1 VPRPLRLLIVED
13 SQEDCELLLGHLRR
27 HDYQVEFTNVDTA
40 DEMRAAL
47 AARQFDAVISDY
59 SMPGFSA
66 PRARTLLSEVGP
78 DIPFIIVSGTIGEET
93 AVSALKAGAHDF
105 LTKANL
111 ARLVPALERELREA
125 EERRRRRAAE
135 RALIEMREH
144 MRVALEAAGVGTW
157 EADTSTGKTVWS
169 EVMERLHGMAPGTFG
184 GTFDDF
190 IAAIHPSDR
199 DRVREQ
205 IAASIQEHT
214 ERRLEYR
221 VIWPD
226 RSVHWLAVIGHTF
239 YDGGDQP
246 FRSAGIGIDIT
257 IQKELEVQ
265 LLQSQKMESVGNL
278 AGGIAHDFNNLL
290 TAISG
295 YSQLLSERRGLQPA
309 ALRDLNEIRLAVDRA
324 AALTNQLLAF
334 SRRQVLAPRVIN
346 LNEIVTNLA
355 PMLQRLIEESV
366 HFEFCLAKDAALVNV
381 DPNQL
386 EQVLVNLTVNARDAM
401 PQGGTLTVSTAN
413 VVLDKGY
420 AHTHM
425 DVVPG
430 PHALLSVADT
440 GHGIPPDVR
449 DRLFEPFFT
458 TKAKGHGTGLGLAT
472 VYGIVKQSGGH
483 IVVDSEPGAGAVFKL
498 YFPAATANRQAQ
510 PARAPQ
516 PSRDVAGT
524 ETILVVE
531 DDPRLRALDERIL
544 KRYGY
549 TVLVA
554 ANAGDAVRIL
564 TEHPAPIHIVVTDV
578 IMPGESGRAVGNWV
592 TKHKPGTKVIYM
604 SGYTDDAISRHGV
617 LEPGAQFLQ
626 KPFSPEALARKIRES
641 LSLPTDAR

>member
-1 VPRPLRLLIVED
+1 
-13 SQEDCELLLGHLRR
+13 
-27 HDYQVEFTNVDTA
+27 
-40 DEMRAAL
+40 
-47 AARQFDAVISDY
+47 
-59 SMPGFSA
+59 
-66 PRARTLLSEVGP
+66 
-78 DIPFIIVSGTIGEET
+78 
-93 AVSALKAGAHDF
+93 
-105 LTKANL
+105 
-111 ARLVPALERELREA
+111 
-125 EERRRRRAAE
+125 
-135 RALIEMREH
+135 
-144 MRVALEAAGVGTW
+144 
-157 EADTSTGKTVWS
+157 
-169 EVMERLHGMAPGTFG
+169 
-184 GTFDDF
+184 
-190 IAAIHPSDR
+190 
-199 DRVREQ
+199 
-205 IAASIQEHT
+205 
-214 ERRLEYR
+214 
-221 VIWPD
+221 
-226 RSVHWLAVIGHTF
+226 
-239 YDGGDQP
+239 
-246 FRSAGIGIDIT
+246 
-257 IQKELEVQ
+257 
-265 LLQSQKMESVGNL
+265 
-278 AGGIAHDFNNLL
+278 
-290 TAISG
+290 
-295 YSQLLSERRGLQPA
+295 
-309 ALRDLNEIRLAVDRA
+309 
-324 AALTNQLLAF
+324 
-334 SRRQVLAPRVIN
+334 
-346 LNEIVTNLA
+346 
-355 PMLQRLIEESV
+355 
-366 HFEFCLAKDAALVNV
+366 
-381 DPNQL
+381 
-386 EQVLVNLTVNARDAM
+386 
-401 PQGGTLTVSTAN
+401 
-413 VVLDKGY
+413 
-420 AHTHM
+420 
-425 DVVPG
+425 VVPG

-641 LSLPTDAR
+641 LSLPTEAR

>member
-1 VPRPLRLLIVED
+1 MPRSLRLLIVED
-13 SQEDCELLLGHLRR
+13 SQDDCELLLGHLRR
-27 HDYQVEFTNVDTA
+27 QDYDLTYTNVDTA
-40 DEMRAAL
+40 DAMRAAL
-47 AARQFDAVISDY
+47 AAQQFDAVISDY
-59 SMPGFSA
+59 SMPGFGA
-66 PRARTLLSEVGP
+66 PAARALLTGLGL
-78 DIPFIIVSGTIGEET
+78 DIPFIIISGTIGEET
-93 AVSALKAGAHDF
+93 AITALKAGAHDF
-105 LTKANL
+105 LTKGNL
-111 ARLVPALERELREA
+111 TRLVPALERELRDA
-125 EERRRRRAAE
+125 EERQRRRAAE
-135 RALIEMREH
+135 QAVIEMREH

-157 EADTSTGKTVWS
+157 EADSSTGKTVWS

-184 GTFDDF
+184 ETFDDF

-205 IAASIQEHT
+205 IATSIQEHT
-214 ERRLEYR
+214 DRRLEYR

-226 RSVHWLAVIGHTF
+226 RSVHWLAAIGHTF

-295 YSQLLSERRGLQPA
+295 YCQLLSEQRDLQPA
-309 ALRDLNEIRLAVDRA
+309 ASRDLNEIRLAVDRA

-334 SRRQVLAPRVIN
+334 SRRQVLAPRVIS
-346 LNEIVTNLA
+346 LNEIVANIA
-355 PMLQRLIEESV
+355 PMLRRLIEESI
-366 HFEFCLAKDAALVNV
+366 HFEFRLAEDATPVNV

-413 VVLDKGY
+413 AVLDKGY
-420 AHTHM
+420 AHAHV
-425 DVVPG
+425 DVVAG
-430 PHALLSVADT
+430 PHVLLSVADT
-440 GHGIPPDVR
+440 GHGIPPEVQ

-458 TKAKGHGTGLGLAT
+458 TKAKDRGTGLGLAT

-483 IVVDSEPGAGAVFKL
+483 IVVESEPGAGAVFKL
-498 YFPAATANRQAQ
+498 YFPVAAPTRPAQ
-510 PARAPQ
+510 PASAPQ
-516 PSRDVAGT
+516 PSGGVAGS

-549 TVLVA
+549 TVLIA
-554 ANAGDAVRIL
+554 ASASDAIRIL
-564 TEHPAPIHIVVTDV
+564 TEHRAPIHVVVTDV
-578 IMPGESGRAVGNWV
+578 IMPGESGRTVGDWV
-592 TKHKPGTKVIYM
+592 ARNKPKTKVIYM

-626 KPFSPEALARKIRES
+626 KPFSPEALARKIRQS
-641 LSLPTDAR
+641 LSLPTEAH